1 MTDVDR
7 LYYRYRIEGM
17 DCASCAQA
25 IEKELRKQG
34 ALEVSLNYALE
45 SLLVAIPVDTQPE
58 RFVSAIEK
66 IGYRLVPV
74 TSHLSPPSPAEPP
87 PIIPFIAALTV
98 TIPLWAGMLLPSSL
112 LHHPLLYTSLAAI
125 AWTIG
130 VSQMGSA
137 AIRSAVSGYPTM
149 ETLIV
154 VGATMSLLA
163 SIGADLSGSAMGH
176 HLSETAASIITFS
189 LLGQILEKRALARTG
204 SAMQALARLAP
215 ENALLVHGIGAG
227 AETERVPFDSL
238 KPGDRILVNAGE
250 TIPGDGTIYWGKG
263 IADESLITGESE
275 LVSKE
280 KGNPAIAGTLL
291 SSGSLKIR
299 LTRVGDQ
306 STLGQIITLL
316 ADSQLH
322 RPPIQRIGDTV
333 GGIFVPLVCVLAIG
347 TVIFSW
353 ITGIPFI
360 EALLRGIAVL
370 AASCPCAVG
379 LATPTAVSVALGRAA
394 RYGVLIKG
402 GEILEALA
410 SVKQVGFDKTGTITT
425 GEFAVTAIHSLI
437 DNENELR
444 SIIRS
449 LESHSTHPIARS
461 LASACADAPLIE
473 LSSVEDRRSEGIR
486 AVSASGDTLELH
498 PTPIEHD
505 PTNAGF
511 KIIIV
516 RNGETI
522 GTVTIE
528 DSLHFDARAVISALE
543 QRGIATFLLSGDTTN
558 RVKRVAQAI
567 GVSSFYAECSPP
579 QKREEIR
586 SRRAHSPVAFVGD
599 GVNDSLALSEATV
612 GIAVHGGAETAMKSG
627 DIILMGSQLKLVPSL
642 LELGTATYRTI
653 IWNFVWAFGYNLVAI
668 PLAMGGILSP
678 SYGALAM
685 AFSDLVVVGNSLLL
699 ARRQLPSKE
708 LA

>member
-1 MTDVDR
+1 MNDVDR
-7 LYYRYRIEGM
+7 LYYRYHIEGM

-25 IEKELRKQG
+25 IERELRKQG
-34 ALEVSLNYALE
+34 ALEVSLNYALA
-45 SLLVAIPVDTQPE
+45 SLLVAIPPNSQPE
-58 RFVSAIEK
+58 QFVTAVQK

-74 TSHLSPPSPAEPP
+74 ISQLTPSTPQEPP
-87 PIIPFIAALTV
+87 PVTTFLAALIL
-98 TIPLWAGMLLPSSL
+98 TIPLWAGMIVSLPL
-112 LHHPLLYTSLAAI
+112 LHHPLVYTSLAA
-125 AWTIG
+125 ATWMIG
-130 VSQMGSA
+130 FFRIGPA
-137 AIRSAVSGYPTM
+137 AIRSAISGYPTM

-154 VGATMSLLA
+154 VGATTSLVA
-163 SIGADLSGSAMGH
+163 SIGSDLSGASMGH

-189 LLGQILEKRALARTG
+189 LLGQVLEKRALARTG
-204 SAMQALARLAP
+204 SAMQELLRLAP
-215 ENALLVHGIGAG
+215 ETAVLVHGVGAS

-238 KPGDRILVNAGE
+238 KTGDRVQVNGGE
-250 TIPGDGTIYWGKG
+250 TIPGDGTIYWGEG
-263 IADESLITGESE
+263 LADESLITGESE

-280 KGNPAIAGTLL
+280 KGHPAIGGTLL
-291 SSGSLKIR
+291 TSGSVKVR

-333 GGIFVPLVCVLAIG
+333 GGIFVPLVCLLAGG
-347 TVIFSW
+347 TMFLSW
-353 ITGIPFI
+353 LNGIPFI
-360 EALLRGIAVL
+360 DALLRGIAVL

-394 RYGVLIKG
+394 RHGVLIKG

-425 GEFAVTAIHSLI
+425 GEFSVTGIQSL
-437 DNENELR
+437 DGSEAELR

-449 LESHSTHPIARS
+449 LEAHSTHPIARS
-461 LASACADAPLIE
+461 LVAACADAPLIE

-486 AVSASGDTLELH
+486 ALSASGDTLELS
-498 PTPIEHD
+498 PTPMEHD
-505 PTNAGF
+505 PTDAAF
-511 KIIIV
+511 SIIVV
-516 RNGETI
+516 RNGNTI
-522 GTVTIE
+522 GTITIE
-528 DSLHFDARAVISALE
+528 DSLHFDARGVISALE
-543 QRGIATFLLSGDTTN
+543 RRGVATFLLSGDITA
-558 RVKRVAQAI
+558 RVTRVAQAI
-567 GVSSFYAECSPP
+567 GMTSFHAECSPA
-579 QKREEIR
+579 KKLEEIR
-586 SRRAHSPVAFVGD
+586 SRRSRAPVAFVGD

-653 IWNFVWAFGYNLVAI
+653 IWNFIWAFGYNVVAI
-668 PLAMGGILSP
+668 PLAMGGVLSP

-699 ARRQLPSKE
+699 AKRELPSKE